1 MLKSNVRVQRYR
13 LVYNGNIP
21 IITHLTSTLLQTGD
35 ITRNS
40 LIVTHITSKLPQL
53 GDKTR

>member
-13 LVYNGNIP
+13 LVYNGNSP